1 MIISDFS
8 SSWVPIF
15 GLAARIRLLNF
26 RAHPMTEIQNGSL
39 GVHFVQVDENH
50 AGQRIDNFLL
60 GRLKGVP
67 KSRVYRILR
76 KGEVRVN
83 GSRAKAEYRLQIG
96 DAVRIPPVRVAERE
110 TPVGPSPKLQQLLE
124 QSIVYEDTSLLVINK
139 PAGLAVH
146 GGSGIS
152 LGLIES
158 LRVTRPS
165 EPFLELVH
173 RLDRE
178 TSGCLMIA
186 KKRSMLRFLQEE
198 MRAGRVVKVYQA
210 LCCGRWPKGM
220 KRINVPLRKNEL
232 KSGERIVRVDPD
244 GKASVTH
251 FQVLHRYQ
259 SATLLEVTLET
270 GRTHQIRVHCQ
281 FAGCPLAGDEKY
293 ADVECNRQ
301 MRERGLKRM
310 FLHAGQ
316 LDVSLPDGQM
326 VEIRSPLPDDLAALL
341 ANLE

>member
-1 MIISDFS
+1 M
-8 SSWVPIF
+8 
-15 GLAARIRLLNF
+15 
-26 RAHPMTEIQNGSL
+26 QNGCF
-39 GVHFVQVDENH
+39 GVHFVHVDENH

-83 GSRAKAEYRLQIG
+83 GSRAKAEYRLQVG

-110 TPVGPSPKLQQLLE
+110 VSAGPSPKLQQLLE
-124 QSIVYEDTSLLVINK
+124 QNIVYEDAGFLVINK

-146 GGSGIS
+146 GGSGVS
-152 LGLIES
+152 QGLIES
-158 LRVTRPS
+158 LRATRPS
-165 EPFLELVH
+165 APFLELVH

-186 KKRSMLRFLQEE
+186 KKRSMLRHLQEE
-198 MRAGRVVKVYQA
+198 MRASRVVKVYQA

-220 KRINVPLRKNEL
+220 KRISAPLRKNEL
-232 KSGERIVRVDPD
+232 KSGERIVKVDPD
-244 GKASVTH
+244 GKVSVTH
-251 FQVLHRYQ
+251 FQVLHRYHA
-259 SATLLEVTLET
+259 ATLLEVALET

-293 ADVECNRQ
+293 GVDDCNRQ
-301 MRERGLKRM
+301 MRQKGLRRM
-310 FLHAGQ
+310 FLHAAQ
-316 LDVSLPDGQM
+316 LQVHLPGDQV
-326 VEIRSPLPDDLAALL
+326 VEIRSPLPDDLASFLTT
-341 ANLE
+341 LE

>member
-1 MIISDFS
+1 
-8 SSWVPIF
+8 
-15 GLAARIRLLNF
+15 
-26 RAHPMTEIQNGSL
+26 MTEIQNGSL
-39 GVHFVQVDENH
+39 GVHFVKIDENH
-50 AGQRIDNFLL
+50 DGQRIDNFLL

-83 GSRAKAEYRLQIG
+83 GSRAKAEYRLQVG
-96 DAVRIPPVRVAERE
+96 DAVRIPPVRVAERDV
-110 TPVGPSPKLQQLLE
+110 PAGPSPKLQQLLE
-124 QSIVYEDTSLLVINK
+124 QNIVYEDAAFLVINK

-146 GGSGIS
+146 GGSGVS

-158 LRVTRPS
+158 LRATRPAA
-165 EPFLELVH
+165 PFLELVH

-186 KKRSMLRFLQEE
+186 KKRSMLRHLQEE
-198 MRAGRVVKVYQA
+198 MRAGRVVKIYQA

-220 KRINVPLRKNEL
+220 KRISAPLRKNEL
-232 KSGERIVRVDPD
+232 KSGERIVKVDPE

-251 FQVLHRYQ
+251 FQVLHRYRG
-259 SATLLEVTLET
+259 ATLLEVALET

-301 MRERGLKRM
+301 MREKGLKRM

-316 LDVSLPDGQM
+316 LKVSLPDGQL
-326 VEIRSPLPDDLAALL
+326 VEIRSPLPDDLTALL
-341 ANLE
+341 TNLE